1 VEALLVGSLVFLWM
15 LLMLNLLLTLG
26 LARRVRG
33 VLPTKAL
40 LQVGENAPEFSAQ
53 TLEGEKV
60 TLATY
65 LKIGRAHV

>member
-1 VEALLVGSLVFLWM
+1 
-15 LLMLNLLLTLG
+15 MLNLLLTLG